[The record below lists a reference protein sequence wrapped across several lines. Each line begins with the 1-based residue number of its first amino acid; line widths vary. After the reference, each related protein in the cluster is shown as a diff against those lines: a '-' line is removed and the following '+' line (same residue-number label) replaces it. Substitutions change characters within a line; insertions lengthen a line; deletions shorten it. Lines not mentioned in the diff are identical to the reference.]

1 MCKRFETNFF
11 ETLLLNF
18 LFDKSKVMVTIINT
32 YKQEGIMDKIHELKA
47 TVETVKWG
55 YFDNSWEPVLH
66 VESGDFVDIEALNH
80 QSGDAPDLLF
90 DDAIKTIYDYNI
102 GRHMGDHLITG
113 PIYVKD
119 AEPND
124 IIEMKMITTEPR
136 MNYGSNV
143 IANWGNL
150 SNEFNR
156 VETIFIYEAD
166 PEKGITYPIF
176 TYPYPRPINAPGLV
190 VIPGTVERTPITEKL
205 TIPMNM
211 FFGVAGVLPAR
222 KGKVHSLPPYEFGG
236 NVDNKNFVVGTSM
249 FYKAQ
254 VAGAGVY
261 VGDSH
266 FAQGDGELSGTAIEG
281 SVNGR
286 IQIILHKNKKLF
298 RNQILESDTHW
309 ETHGYGHTLDIAN
322 HEAALEA
329 VDFLTHRFNVSREL
343 TYSTLSV
350 KGDFHVTQVS
360 NHIVGVHCRIL
371 KEAYKELEAN
381 EESI

>member
-1 MCKRFETNFF
+1 MN
-11 ETLLLNF
+11 N
-18 LFDKSKVMVTIINT
+18 
-32 YKQEGIMDKIHELKA
+32 IHELKA

-55 YFDNSWEPVLH
+55 YFDNSWEPVLE

-90 DDAIKTIYDYNI
+90 DDAIEAIYGFNS
-102 GRHMGDHLITG
+102 GRNMGDHLITG

-119 AEPND
+119 ADPND
-124 IIEMKMITTEPR
+124 VVEVKMISAKPR
-136 MNYGSNV
+136 MNYGSSV
-143 IANWGNL
+143 LANWGNL

-156 VETIFIYEAD
+156 EETVFIYEAD

-176 TYPYPRPINAPGLV
+176 SYRYPRPINAPGLV
-190 VIPGTVERTPITEKL
+190 TIPGTVERIPVTEKL

-211 FFGVAGVLPAR
+211 FFGVTGVLPA
-222 KGKVHSLPPYEFGG
+222 KNGKIHSLPPYDFGG

-249 FYKAQ
+249 YYKVQ

-309 ETHGYGHTLDIAN
+309 ETHGYGYTLDLAN
-322 HEAALEA
+322 HQAALEA
-329 VDFLTHRFNVSREL
+329 VDFLTHRFHISREL
-343 TYSTLSV
+343 AYSTLSV
-350 KGDFHVTQVS
+350 KADFHITQVS
-360 NHIVGVHCRIL
+360 NRIVGVHCRIL
-371 KEAYKELEAN
+371 KEAYKELEKN